1 LGIVHLHLPK
11 TKAMFKKFF
20 FCSAALLTLIVAQ
33 AQPLKTPAPSPTQTI
48 KQEFGISNVELT
60 YSRPNVKGRKVFGD
74 LVPYGKLWRTG
85 ANAATRIKFADDV
98 KIGGADVKAGE
109 YVLYTVPTENEWE
122 VVINKGLN
130 NWGIDG
136 YKQEEDVARV
146 KVKPTKLNEAQE
158 TFTMQFV
165 NIKPNGTDL
174 QIAWDKTAVNVPI
187 TMDVDKKVMAQINN
201 VMNKDNRPYFQ
212 SAMYYMES
220 GKDMNQALAW
230 FDKAIEQNPNAFWI
244 HHQRANALAKLG
256 KKEEARAAANKSIE
270 LAKQAK
276 NDDYVK
282 LNEKLLGDLK

>member
-1 LGIVHLHLPK
+1 
-11 TKAMFKKFF
+11 MFKKLF
-20 FCSAALLTLIVAQ
+20 FCSATFLSLMAAQ
-33 AQPLKTPAPSPTQTI
+33 AQPIKTPAPSPTQTI

-60 YSRPNVKGRKVFGD
+60 YSRTNIRGRKVFGD

-85 ANAATRIKFADDV
+85 ANAATRIKFSDDV
-98 KIGGADVKAGE
+98 KIGGVDVKAGD

-122 VVINKGLN
+122 VVLNKGLG

-146 KVKPTKLNEAQE
+146 KVKSAKLNESQE

-165 NIKPNGTDL
+165 NVKPSSADL
-174 QIAWDKTAVNVPI
+174 LIMWDKTAVNVPI
-187 TMDVDKKVMAQINN
+187 TTDIDKKIMAQIDNA
-201 VMNKDNRPYFQ
+201 MNKDNRPYFQ

-220 GKDMNQALAW
+220 GKDLKQALAW
-230 FDKAIEQNPNAFWI
+230 FDKAVEQNPSAFWI

-256 KKEEARAAANKSIE
+256 KKEDARAAANKSIE

-282 LNEKLLGDLK
+282 LNEKLLADLK